1 LLSIQIDTSAFDFPE
16 LVLPCVW
23 TVRHHV
29 EAPET
34 PDIDGAVRRA
44 MAAPLADP
52 RVRPGASVAVGVG
65 SRGIANLSAIV
76 RAVVAALK
84 EAGARPFIVPAMG
97 SHGGATAEGQR
108 GILEGYG
115 IVEEAVG
122 APIRATM
129 EVVQVGELEDGHP
142 LFLDRHAAEADA
154 ILVVNRVKHHTDFA
168 GRIESGLAKMC
179 AIGLGKQ
186 RGAASIHRYGA
197 DGLRNRMP
205 RVARGLVERCPIVG
219 GVAVIENPYGRTA
232 EVHGL
237 TAAEIAGPREA
248 ELLDRARALAP
259 RLAFDQVD
267 VLVVDRMGKDISG
280 SGMDTH
286 VIGRVRMPS
295 IRESEW
301 DGPDVRMVCVL
312 DLSEASHGNAAGIG
326 LADVVTRRLIEHMDA
341 HATNTN
347 HRTSGEGGAHRHH
360 IPLVLETPEAC
371 VRAAMALCGRGAP
384 EAVRLVRIRDTEFV
398 TTLEVSSA
406 LLDEVAARDDLEIVR
421 DRHDLDLSARLS

>member
-1 LLSIQIDTSAFDFPE
+1 MLSLQIDTAAFDFPE
-16 LVLPCVW
+16 LDLPPVW

-29 EAPET
+29 EAPEE
-34 PDIDGAVRRA
+34 PDLQGAVRRA
-44 MAAPLADP
+44 MAVPLSDP
-52 RVRPGASVAVGVG
+52 RVRAGASVAVGVG
-65 SRGIANLSAIV
+65 SRGIANLQAIV
-76 RAVVAALK
+76 RAVITELRTV
-84 EAGARPFIVPAMG
+84 GADPFIVPAMG

-108 GILEGYG
+108 GILAGYG
-115 IVEEAVG
+115 IVEDAVG

-129 EVVQVGELEDGHP
+129 DVVQVGELEGGRP
-142 LFLDRHAAEADA
+142 LYLDRYAAGADA

-186 RGAASIHRYGA
+186 KGAASIHRYGA
-197 DGLRNRMP
+197 DGLRSLMP

-237 TAAEIAGPREA
+237 TAADIAGEREM
-248 ELLDRARALAP
+248 ELLTRARSLAP

-267 VLVVDRMGKDISG
+267 VLIVDRIGKDISG

-295 IRESEW
+295 IRESDW

-312 DLSEASHGNAAGIG
+312 DLSEGSHGNAAGLG
-326 LADVVTRRLIEHMDA
+326 LADVVTRRLLERMDA
-341 HATNTN
+341 GATNTN

-360 IPLVLETPEAC
+360 IPLVLETPEAA
-371 VRAAMALCGRGAP
+371 VRASIALCGRGDP
-384 EAVRLVRIRDTEFV
+384 DAVRLARIRDTEFV
-398 TTLEVSSA
+398 TTLEVSAA
-406 LLDEVAARDDLEIVR
+406 LMDEVAARDDLEVVR
-421 DRHDLDLSARLS
+421 DRHPLDLSALPG

>member
-1 LLSIQIDTSAFDFPE
+1 
-16 LVLPCVW
+16 
-23 TVRHHV
+23 
-29 EAPET
+29 
-34 PDIDGAVRRA
+34 
-44 MAAPLADP
+44 
-52 RVRPGASVAVGVG
+52 
-65 SRGIANLSAIV
+65 
-76 RAVVAALK
+76 
-84 EAGARPFIVPAMG
+84 
-97 SHGGATAEGQR
+97 
-108 GILEGYG
+108 
-115 IVEEAVG
+115 
-122 APIRATM
+122 
-129 EVVQVGELEDGHP
+129 
-142 LFLDRHAAEADA
+142 
-154 ILVVNRVKHHTDFA
+154 
-168 GRIESGLAKMC
+168 
-179 AIGLGKQ
+179 
-186 RGAASIHRYGA
+186 
-197 DGLRNRMP
+197 MP